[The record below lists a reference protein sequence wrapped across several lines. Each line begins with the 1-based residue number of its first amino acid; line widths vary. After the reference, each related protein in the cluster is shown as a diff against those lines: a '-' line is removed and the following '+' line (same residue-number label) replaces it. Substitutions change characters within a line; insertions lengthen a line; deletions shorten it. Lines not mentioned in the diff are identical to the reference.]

1 MLSLCLLLLSVTW
14 ACRCS
19 TASQAKLDSSPSG
32 KQVAKT
38 ASTGKLIVKED
49 QEVRQSSEQA
59 AGSEGVQ
66 DMGLWPPVLLRQCPL
81 RSADLAAR
89 GDNPN

>member
-1 MLSLCLLLLSVTW
+1 MCLLLRLLTW
-14 ACRCS
+14 TCRCT
-19 TASQAKLDSSPSG
+19 TALQAKLDQSPSS

-49 QEVRQSSEQA
+49 QEVRQCNEQA

-66 DMGLWPPVLLRQCPL
+66 DARAVSSCAAAAMPIVQCCP
-81 RSADLAAR
+81 AC
-89 GDNPN
+89 PC